1 MYSTKSVFNAIRY
14 IFIQEYKPTIIDSQ
28 VINWIELLD
37 GMFSENHIVSIL
49 PTRNVKLADEKTRDV
64 ENRIHGGY
72 HELVLSKMILI
83 RDFQLLLYIL
93 KLYVK
98 HVRRAQVIMQSR
110 FILFYLVAPAL
121 FWLPKLRFVHE
132 ARGTAITEYLYNEQ
146 RASVKSRKAWFIKYR
161 EKMILTYSNLIICVS
176 EKQREFILTEYKSI
190 NSKRILVVPG
200 VADLNDFY
208 YSPSLMN
215 RARKELML
223 DGSTVFLYSGRLDKD
238 WQLPEMVFKTIQ
250 SLYSQILN
258 SYFVILTPDQSIAKQ
273 YIHRF
278 KLPERIFLVKYV
290 PISELNRYLNAAD
303 YGFLFREDLPI
314 NNQASPTKFCEYILA
329 GMKVLI
335 SKGIGDFSQFVVDHQ
350 CGYVGSNVEGTFTF
364 DCRQLTILDPAERE
378 RISEIGKE
386 YLSKQAYIEKIRSAF
401 SEILI

>member
-1 MYSTKSVFNAIRY
+1 
-14 IFIQEYKPTIIDSQ
+14 
-28 VINWIELLD
+28 
-37 GMFSENHIVSIL
+37 MFSENHIVSIL
-49 PTRNVKLADEKTRDV
+49 PTRNVKQANEKIREV

-72 HELVLSKMILI
+72 HELVLSNMILI
-83 RDFQLLLYIL
+83 RELQLLLYIL

-98 HVRRAQVIMQSR
+98 HVRRAQVILQSR
-110 FILFYLVAPAL
+110 FILFYFVAPLL
-121 FWLPKLRFVHE
+121 FWLPKLKFVHE

-146 RASVKSRKAWFIKYR
+146 RTFVKPRKAWFIQYR
-161 EKMILTYSNLIICVS
+161 EKMILTFSDLIICVS

-190 NSKRILVVPG
+190 ASKRILVVPG

-223 DGSTVFLYSGRLDKD
+223 DGRTVFLYSGRLDKD

-250 SLYSQILN
+250 NLYSQILN

-278 KLPERIFLVKYV
+278 NLPERIFLVKYV
-290 PISELNRYLNAAD
+290 TISELNNYLNAAD

-314 NNQASPTKFCEYILA
+314 NNQASPTKFCEYILS

-335 SKGIGDFSQFVVDHQ
+335 SNGIGDFSQFVVDHH
-350 CGYVGSNVEGTFTF
+350 CGYIGSNVEGAFTV
-364 DCRQLTILDPAERE
+364 DCRQLTILETAERE

-386 YLSKQAYIEKIRSAF
+386 YLSKQAYIQKIRSAF